1 MKKRDLSKY
10 YPPGFDY
17 ERWNTFAVLALVIL
31 LLAVLITYSSK
42 YSYAYSLLYKD
53 WHHMII
59 DESRTMQTFG
69 SILAGTFS
77 AFWIFT
83 ACCALWA
90 VMMRAYF
97 SMRSNSIYIV
107 KRLKSSRE
115 LVVRCIAAPAAFLIA
130 AFVLCVIMI
139 LLMRL
144 HYQLAVPK
152 ICMPAGNSFGLA
164 DLFRAFVP

>member
-17 ERWNTFAVLALVIL
+17 ERWNGFAVLALVIL
-31 LLAVLITYSSK
+31 LLAVLITYIGMI
-42 YSYAYSLLYKD
+42 YKD
-53 WHHMII
+53 FHHQIFDPEKKMKLFS
-59 DESRTMQTFG
+59 D
-69 SILAGTFS
+69 ILAGSFS
-77 AFWIFT
+77 AFWIFA

-97 SMRSNSIYIV
+97 SMYSNSIYIM
-107 KRLKSSRE
+107 KRLESRSE
-115 LVVRCIAAPAAFLIA
+115 LVVRCIAAPAAFIIA

-139 LLMRL
+139 LLMRI

-152 ICMPAGNSFGLA
+152 ICMPAGNSFGLL
-164 DLFRAFVP
+164 DLFRAFAP